1 LKTFKKSVLG
11 IDVTHFI
18 GKKELIIIDDCF
30 DNDIVDADI
39 DIDIDVDVDADVVII
54 AVVTDHV
61 MGVLPLY

>member
-39 DIDIDVDVDADVVII
+39 DIDVDVDADVVII